1 MLAGAGA
8 SPEMVGVDAATVA
21 RLVDEVAA
29 LTSA

>member
-8 SPEMVGVDAATVA
+8 DPAMVRVDPATLE

-29 LTSA
+29 LATA